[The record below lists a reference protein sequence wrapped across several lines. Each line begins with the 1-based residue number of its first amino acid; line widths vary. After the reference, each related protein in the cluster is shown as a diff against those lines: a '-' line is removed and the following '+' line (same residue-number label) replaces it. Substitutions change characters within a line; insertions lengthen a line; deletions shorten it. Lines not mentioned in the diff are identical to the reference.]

1 MSNPRNR
8 NLLIIIGV
16 LLLTNI
22 AVLFYFLGPKKA
34 AKTEPS
40 VDERHRGGVAEMLQQ
55 EVGFNEEQT
64 AQYKQLKIKQKETIR
79 PMFDDMRKAKDSL
92 FRLLSYPGTSDS
104 LLSKLSEAI
113 AQKQKAIDLQTFN
126 HFKRVRTLCTP
137 EQQPRYDSMVIRMF
151 SKMGRPQ
158 HGDKERKDQKN

>member
-22 AVLFYFLGPKKA
+22 AVLIYFLGAKK
-34 AKTEPS
+34 PS
-40 VDERHRGGVAEMLQQ
+40 GNDTSVYDRDRSRVAEMLQK
-55 EVGFNEEQT
+55 EVGFNDEQT
-64 AQYKQLKIKQKETIR
+64 AQYKLLKEKQKQTIR

-92 FRLLSYPGTSDS
+92 FRQLSYPGTSDS
-104 LLSKLSEAI
+104 LLSKLSDAI

-137 EQQPRYDSMVIRMF
+137 DQQPRYDSMVIRMF

-158 HGDKERKDQKN
+158 HGHNERKDKRD

>member
-8 NLLIIIGV
+8 NLLVIIGV

-22 AVLFYFLGPKKA
+22 AVLVYFLGQKKP
-34 AKTEPS
+34 AKTETSANERNWGS
-40 VDERHRGGVAEMLQQ
+40 VADMLQQ

-64 AQYKQLKIKQKETIR
+64 AQYKQLKVKQKETIR
-79 PMFDDMRKAKDSL
+79 PIFDDMRKAKDSL
-92 FRLLSYPGTSDS
+92 FRQLSYPGTSDS
-104 LLSKLSEAI
+104 LLSQLSDAI

-137 EQQPRYDSMVIRMF
+137 EQQPRYDSMVMRMF
-151 SKMGRPQ
+151 SKMGRHQ
-158 HGDKERKDQKN
+158 HGDKERKDRRD